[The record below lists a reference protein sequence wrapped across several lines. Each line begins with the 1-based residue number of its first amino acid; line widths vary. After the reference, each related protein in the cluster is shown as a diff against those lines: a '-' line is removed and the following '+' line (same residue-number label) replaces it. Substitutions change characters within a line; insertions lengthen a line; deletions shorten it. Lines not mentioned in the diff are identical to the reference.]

1 MNVLKKFFL
10 PLLFVIAMPVVF
22 AQNTGQGNADI
33 VILVDTSGTVLQYYE
48 EINKRVLK
56 EITNKFVRKGDTVH
70 ILSFN
75 ADARYEMSQKINSE
89 ADLSRVVSRFFL
101 LYQLGKNSDFLT
113 GLSYCKQYTANLKS
127 NKEQILIVISDGLF
141 NPPETSPYKNY
152 TGEQIKNEIGLLA
165 GNIRKQGWKVYYV
178 KLPYPSDAII
188 RDLDGE
194 EFYNSTASGTSGGAE
209 NTGAGSSGGSGSD
222 SGTGGTGA
230 ASGGTAGTGT
240 TGSGTGWTD
249 FGAGESTGS
258 SSGNS
263 GDSGLNSGADGTN
276 SSGSS
281 ETGSKGQESSD
292 DENGGSKEY
301 TDVSKTFT
309 DSTGASTSELSGN
322 GDFSIDDNGKNL
334 PSVIFPEQLEAH
346 GNKLNFILEIINNS
360 EEDVDLKLTE
370 IVLDNGMSINRIP
383 VQTAKIV
390 IKPNEKAALNV
401 NASLPPEYSEGNY
414 DTKLRLEFEDGKKVL
429 PQVAE
434 LRLSVFPTALKRLF
448 GSNPLLIIIPAV
460 LILLLLLFLIFFLF
474 RRKTANPV
482 SGALRRAGGSTAAA
496 GTGSSI
502 YSESNKDRV
511 AAQSQADE
519 NLRKN
524 ILSASLSQQQPRGS
538 HLSPANH
545 LEKIEIKRNQ
555 SGMTEIYVLNQ
566 NRCIGK
572 RNIHVMKP
580 GTRLSVGG
588 GKTDDFLIFLVPF
601 PAHLAQVRYDGQDYH
616 LAILKPEYFPYETS
630 NVVNNC
636 IGKTVTAVSDK
647 GYHVYFTFRGYED
660 PAVKLNSI
668 LTSINYT

>member
-1 MNVLKKFFL
+1 MKVLKKIFL
-10 PLLFVIAMPVVF
+10 PLLFVIAASTVF
-22 AQNTGQGNADI
+22 AQNTAKGNADI

-48 EINKRVLK
+48 EINKKVLK

-127 NKEQILIVISDGLF
+127 NKEQILIVISDGIF

-152 TGEQIKNEIGLLA
+152 SGEQIKNEIGLLA

-194 EFYNSTASGTSGGAE
+194 EFYTSAASGNSGTAGSTGTGSAGGTGS
-209 NTGAGSSGGSGSD
+209 TGAGS
-222 SGTGGTGA
+222 
-230 ASGGTAGTGT
+230 T
-240 TGSGTGWTD
+240 TGSGGVNSGASGTASSSGTQGYSATGSGD
-249 FGAGESTGS
+249 GDANSGAGGTNSTGS
-258 SSGNS
+258 SEEGY
-263 GDSGLNSGADGTN
+263 DSRS
-276 SSGSS
+276 SS
-281 ETGSKGQESSD
+281 EGEDS
-292 DENGGSKEY
+292 GSKEY
-301 TDVSKTFT
+301 KDVSKSFT
-309 DSTGASTSELSGN
+309 DSSGASTSELSKTGE
-322 GDFSIDDNGKNL
+322 FSIEDNGKNL
-334 PSVIFPEQLEAH
+334 PSVIFPEKLEAR
-346 GNKLNFILEIINNS
+346 GNKLNFILEIINNF
-360 EEDVDLKLTE
+360 EEDFDLKLTE
-370 IVLDNGMSINRIP
+370 IVLDNGMNISRIP
-383 VQTAKIV
+383 VQTAKVI
-390 IKPNEKAALNV
+390 IKPNEKAVINV
-401 NASLPPEYSEGNY
+401 SATLPPEYSEGNY
-414 DTKLRLEFEDGKKVL
+414 DTKLRLEFEDEKKVL

-434 LRLSVFPTALKRLF
+434 LRLSVFPTALKKLF

-460 LILLLLLFLIFFLF
+460 LILLLLLFLIFFLL
-474 RRKTANPV
+474 RKKTANPV
-482 SGALRRAGGSTAAA
+482 SGALRRAGSTAEGST
-496 GTGSSI
+496 SSI
-502 YSESNKDRV
+502 YSENNKDRV
-511 AAQSQADE
+511 AAQTQADE

-524 ILSASLSQQQPRGS
+524 ILSTSLSQQQVRGG

-572 RNIHVMKP
+572 RNIHVMRP

-636 IGKTVTAVSDK
+636 IGKTVTIVSDK

-668 LTSINYT
+668 LTSINYD